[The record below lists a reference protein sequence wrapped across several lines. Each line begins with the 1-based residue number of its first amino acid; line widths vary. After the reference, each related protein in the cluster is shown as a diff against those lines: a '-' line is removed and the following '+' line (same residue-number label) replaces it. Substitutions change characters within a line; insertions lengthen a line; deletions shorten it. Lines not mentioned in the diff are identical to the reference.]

1 MSENLALHQGNL
13 GGIAVKEQ
21 KLPTKYFNTF
31 HLVDPVRF
39 GHPGHAKFFS

>member
-21 KLPTKYFNTF
+21 KLFTEYFNTF
-31 HLVDPVRF
+31 HLVEPVRYR
-39 GHPGHAKFFS
+39 HPGHSKFFI